1 MKKVLKTIQMVCDWP
16 LILPTILIY
25 KNETISSTLRLQKS
39 YQLMCM
45 MIPKLWILPEKLN
58 TIFYSPDSYIHLNV
72 MALLRLC
79 KNIALKI
86 DP

>member
-1 MKKVLKTIQMVCDWP
+1 
-16 LILPTILIY
+16 
-25 KNETISSTLRLQKS
+25 
-39 YQLMCM
+39 

-58 TIFYSPDSYIHLNV
+58 NIFYSPDSYIHLIV

>member
-1 MKKVLKTIQMVCDWP
+1 MWLAPNT
-16 LILPTILIY
+16 TY
-25 KNETISSTLRLQKS
+25 SNLQKWDNLKNFQYLETPEELS
-39 YQLMCM
+39 TYVHDDSK
-45 MIPKLWILPEKLN
+45 IWILPEKLN